1 MEAPNPMITPSNGVI
16 NFKEF
21 YNFEDYYIKIS
32 YNDIEDLFIV
42 CYNIEKLD
50 GIRYE
55 FKMNIKEIYNL
66 NNIFRQ
72 YTNIKDI
79 YELILDLIIQK
90 NYSIKTNSKNDLI
103 FSFNI
108 TDINRNNK
116 TVEFILNK
124 SSNNNSEEYIN
135 ILSNEIKNLRKLREE
150 ISEIKDMIAK
160 NNMKINL
167 NRNNEKF
174 GKICNFCGN
183 ANNLKKC
190 TCGKYYCD
198 KCILNNKNIE
208 CQKKCF
214 LFNNNLNTLSSYY
227 QISKIPLPKN
237 FEVKIYFE
245 KVHMIRMG
253 ITFDSNIVKEKNI
266 DNNSPLYDIYYIYEG
281 LKNFYT
287 YKRGWIHNVFKPGNE
302 LKSGDDLIMRLKNGK
317 LSYLHNGVS
326 IGDSYSL
333 DINKINNKD
342 FYLLVHRRNDY
353 SQCQL
358 KYIYELID

>member
-167 NRNNEKF
+167 NRNK
-174 GKICNFCGN
+174 
-183 ANNLKKC
+183 
-190 TCGKYYCD
+190 
-198 KCILNNKNIE
+198 
-208 CQKKCF
+208 
-214 LFNNNLNTLSSYY
+214 
-227 QISKIPLPKN
+227 
-237 FEVKIYFE
+237 
-245 KVHMIRMG
+245 
-253 ITFDSNIVKEKNI
+253 
-266 DNNSPLYDIYYIYEG
+266 
-281 LKNFYT
+281 
-287 YKRGWIHNVFKPGNE
+287 
-302 LKSGDDLIMRLKNGK
+302 
-317 LSYLHNGVS
+317 
-326 IGDSYSL
+326 
-333 DINKINNKD
+333 
-342 FYLLVHRRNDY
+342 
-353 SQCQL
+353 
-358 KYIYELID
+358 